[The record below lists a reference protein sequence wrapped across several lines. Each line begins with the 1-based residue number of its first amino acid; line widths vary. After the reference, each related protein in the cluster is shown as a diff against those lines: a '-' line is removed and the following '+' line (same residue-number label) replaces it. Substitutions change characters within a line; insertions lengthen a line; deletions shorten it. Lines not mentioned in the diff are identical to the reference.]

1 MGNLPDF
8 YNLLGFSSNYVL
20 SEYIG
25 SYRLIDFLARPKFQ
39 IPRLKGGGR
48 TLMTL
53 IFMIM
58 DDLFL
63 RRIVEIWFDMQDA
76 CMGKRSRMM
85 RLTRGKCQFKSKTP
99 KRLLLPLNLK
109 VLPIQGVLFP
119 SHPKQAKGFQKKW
132 FPTFSISLCRLIFP
146 PQGISKEAD
155 WDYPLPG
162 VM

>member
-8 YNLLGFSSNYVL
+8 YSLLGFSSNYVL

-119 SHPKQAKGFQKKW
+119 SHPKQLTVHGVL
-132 FPTFSISLCRLIFP
+132 FPSHPKELTVHGELFP
-146 PQGISKEAD
+146 SHLEELTVQGK
-155 WDYPLPG
+155 
-162 VM
+162 

>member
-1 MGNLPDF
+1 MENLPGF
-8 YNLLGFSSNYVL
+8 ENLLGFGSNYVL

-25 SYRLIDFLARPKFQ
+25 SYRPVDFLEEYPRPKFQ

-119 SHPKQAKGFQKKW
+119 SHPKELTVHGVL
-132 FPTFSISLCRLIFP
+132 FPSHPKELTVHGELFP
-146 PQGISKEAD
+146 SNLEELTVQGK
-155 WDYPLPG
+155 
-162 VM
+162 